1 MSELGFIDPTFVPS
15 TKRIPMAARPSALA
29 GKVIG
34 MVDNTKEQADV
45 IFKTIGDALIERYG
59 AKGVVVRRKAHY
71 TKPATPEMLDAMAS
85 EVDLAITG
93 LGG

>member
-15 TKRIPMAARPSALA
+15 TQRIPMAARPSALS

-45 IFKTIGDALIERYG
+45 IFKTIGDVLIERYG

-71 TKPATPEMLDAMAS
+71 TKPATPEMLDAMAK